1 MADVSGVRS
10 LAQHWDVLWY
20 LVTVLFGALVG
31 LIWRMLNRMEKKLDA
46 MPDNFASTKAFE
58 KMVEDRESKW
68 KMFYR
73 HRHHPSGEV
82 DIP

>member
-1 MADVSGVRS
+1 MADVSGVKS
-10 LAQHWDVLWY
+10 LAQHWDILWY

-46 MPDNFASTKAFE
+46 MPDNFASVKEVE
-58 KMVEDRESKW
+58 KIVADRKEKW
-68 KMFYR
+68 GMFFK

-82 DIP
+82 DCP